1 MDTETIEKKLTALKA
16 DLASV
21 QGTPTEVYSRIVG
34 YYRSVKN
41 WNAGKREEFSHRA
54 TYQLPSGVPSALG
67 KEAGPETAPACGH
80 ALLWEHPAEHPDL
93 FTGEESPTL
102 RDVMGPASYLLFT
115 RRSCPNCP
123 AVREY
128 LEGTGLLGREAD
140 VDTPQGLDLAR
151 TYGVLSCPT
160 AVLRDLEDREV
171 YRAYSVTEL
180 RAFLETVP
188 ETA

>member
-1 MDTETIEKKLTALKA
+1 MDSATIEKKLAALKA

-54 TYQLPSGVPSALG
+54 TYRFPTGVPSASGDVL
-67 KEAGPETAPACGH
+67 PEGAPVSGH
-80 ALLWEHPAEHPDL
+80 AVLWESPAEHPERL
-93 FTGEESPTL
+93 TGEPAPTL
-102 RDVMGPASYLLFT
+102 SDVMGPATYLLFT

-123 AVREY
+123 AVRDY
-128 LEGTGLLGREAD
+128 LEGTGLLGRDTD
-140 VDTPQGLDLAR
+140 VDTPEGLELAR
-151 TYGVLSCPT
+151 EYGVLSCPT

>member
-1 MDTETIEKKLTALKA
+1 MDTAMIEQKLSALKA

-54 TYQLPSGVPSALG
+54 TYKLPEGVPSALG
-67 KEAGPETAPACGH
+67 EARPEAAPECGH
-80 ALLWEHPAEHPDL
+80 SLLWEPPAEHPEL
-93 FTGEESPTL
+93 FRGEESPTL

-140 VDTPQGLDLAR
+140 VDTPQGLELAR
-151 TYGVLSCPT
+151 RYGVLSCPT
-160 AVLRDLEDREV
+160 AVLGDLEDREV

>member
-1 MDTETIEKKLTALKA
+1 MDTATIEKKLSSLKA
-16 DLASV
+16 DLAAV

-41 WNAGKREEFSHRA
+41 WNAGKREEFTRRA
-54 TYQLPSGVPSALG
+54 TYSLPAGVPSTSG
-67 KEAGPETAPACGH
+67 GPAPAPAPIGGH
-80 ALLWEHPAEHPDL
+80 ALLWESPAEHPDHR
-93 FTGEESPTL
+93 TGEQAPTL
-102 RDVMGPASYLLFT
+102 SDVMGPASYILFT

-128 LEGTGLLGREAD
+128 LDGTGLLGQEAD
-140 VDTPQGLDLAR
+140 VDTSEGLELAR
-151 TYGVLSCPT
+151 SYGVLACPT

-188 ETA
+188 ETV

>member
-1 MDTETIEKKLTALKA
+1 MDTATIEKRLAGLKA

-41 WNAGKREEFSHRA
+41 WNAGKREEFSRRA
-54 TYQLPSGVPSALG
+54 TYRLPSGVPSALG
-67 KEAGPETAPACGH
+67 DAPQPPAPVSGH
-80 ALLWEHPAEHPDL
+80 ALLWEAPAEHPDL
-93 FTGEESPTL
+93 FTGEQAPTL
-102 RDVMGPASYLLFT
+102 SDVMGPASYLLFT

-123 AVREY
+123 AVRDY

-140 VDTPQGLDLAR
+140 VDSPQGLELAR
-151 TYGVLSCPT
+151 AYGVLSCPT